1 MSRLALIGF
10 ATIVFSGTA
19 FAFSE
24 CDNALD
30 QATMTKCA
38 VHELADDDKHLNSNY
53 KEIEKRLA
61 DDDEAQKLLITSQ
74 RAWVKFR
81 DAECNFSTS
90 KAADGSI
97 HIMMIASC
105 RGQLTKD
112 RNKQFT
118 EYLNCPEGD
127 LACPVPAG
135 D

>member
-1 MSRLALIGF
+1 
-10 ATIVFSGTA
+10 
-19 FAFSE
+19 
-24 CDNALD
+24 
-30 QATMTKCA
+30 MTKCA
-38 VHELADDDKHLNSNY
+38 VDELAKADKHLNSNY

-61 DDDEAQKLLITSQ
+61 DDDEALKLLITSQ

-90 KAADGSI
+90 ATVGGSI
-97 HIMMIASC
+97 HPMMIASC
-105 RGQLTKD
+105 RTQLTEV

-127 LACPVPAG
+127 LSCPVLNG